1 MKQKT
6 KFKKQL
12 EKRTEK
18 EFINHLKRNQVH
30 TPLLTMDLPEKQEN
44 EEVEQLRIEIKEE
57 AEKEFFNGCFRTRFE
72 KYEHLI
78 NKENLTQTE
87 QEWIKEYE
95 KTDEYE
101 QIYGED
107 KEISD
112 AQIVC

>member
-1 MKQKT
+1 
-6 KFKKQL
+6 
-12 EKRTEK
+12 
-18 EFINHLKRNQVH
+18 
-30 TPLLTMDLPEKQEN
+30 MDLPGKQEN

-57 AEKEFFNGCFRTRFE
+57 AENEFFNGCFRTRFE

-87 QEWIKEYE
+87 QDWIKEYE